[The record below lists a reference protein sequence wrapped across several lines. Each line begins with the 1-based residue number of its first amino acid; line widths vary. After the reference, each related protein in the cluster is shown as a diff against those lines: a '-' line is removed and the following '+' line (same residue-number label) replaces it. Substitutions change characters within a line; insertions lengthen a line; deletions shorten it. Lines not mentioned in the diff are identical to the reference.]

1 MCQTNFRL
9 NFRTTAHQ
17 SRCFALPLLASLL
30 FAYILAD
37 PLYPT
42 ILANGVPLFYPHL
55 STLPAAAPSFRL
67 VSGLYKLS
75 RLWSYRDR
83 LKIFAKF
90 AMHHGAP
97 CSLFRNRLH
106 PHISCP
112 VPWERRIFL
121 KTVGVRHYN
130 LHSPDPLFFASRRLS
145 PASVSL
151 ALTPLPLGVV
161 YGDFYRLRVKS
172 GRRNMFEI
180 FSRKS
185 ATLVTAESYERVCSG
200 SCRTGFRGRPFFL
213 AWGFLPPDT
222 ARKTIFLH
230 DEPRFAKHQWQ
241 LQPIS
246 ETERREATNV
256 FSQALWAIQ
265 NRRSGEGAG
274 CLSVDGMNAGP
285 G

>member
-1 MCQTNFRL
+1 MAFPSFIHISHR
-9 NFRTTAHQ
+9 FPR
-17 SRCFALPLLASLL
+17 LPLLFPVGFRSVQVVAFVILPRL
-30 FAYILAD
+30 FKNFCEIR
-37 PLYPT
+37 T
-42 ILANGVPLFYPHL
+42 
-55 STLPAAAPSFRL
+55 
-67 VSGLYKLS
+67 
-75 RLWSYRDR
+75 
-83 LKIFAKF
+83 
-90 AMHHGAP
+90 GAP
-97 CSLFRNRLH
+97 CSLFRHRLH

-112 VPWERRIFL
+112 VSWERRIFL
-121 KTVGVRHYN
+121 KTVGVRHYS

-151 ALTPLPLGVV
+151 ALTPLPLDVV

-185 ATLVTAESYERVCSG
+185 ATLVTAESYERVWSG

-213 AWGFLPPDT
+213 ARGFLPPDA

-230 DEPRFAKHQWQ
+230 DEPRLAKHQWQ

-256 FSQALWAIQ
+256 FSQALLAIQ
-265 NRRSGEGAG
+265 NRRSGEGVRGVLKCRRNERGAG
-274 CLSVDGMNAGP
+274 LG
-285 G
+285 